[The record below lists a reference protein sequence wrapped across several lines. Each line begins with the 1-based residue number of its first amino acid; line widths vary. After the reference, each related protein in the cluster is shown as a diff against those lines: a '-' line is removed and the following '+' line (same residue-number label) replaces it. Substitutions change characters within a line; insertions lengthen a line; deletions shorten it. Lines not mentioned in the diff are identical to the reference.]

1 MTCVYASDPE
11 GAGRS
16 SVYGRISTQAART
29 RIGAPRRSAGGGQE
43 RRGLGIQ
50 VFKIIKTDLSSPFV
64 PGSMEF
70 GASDEMLAQ
79 YCVTERW
86 SGDLS
91 NGLFVLGEKAASAHG
106 LQQRTC
112 GLLNLSR
119 CYEPL
124 DHPFLLELFEQAASS
139 SSSFCF
145 STTIHLDGAPR
156 QPVFCIGESTGI
168 EDRYA
173 GSIIGVFIL
182 PRFQVDL
189 GGGRFQRQ

>member
-1 MTCVYASDPE
+1 V
-11 GAGRS
+11 
-16 SVYGRISTQAART
+16 
-29 RIGAPRRSAGGGQE
+29 RSAGDVQE
-43 RRGLGIQ
+43 RWGLGTQ

-70 GASDEMLAQ
+70 GASDNEMLTQ
-79 YCVTERW
+79 YSVTERW

-91 NGLFVLGEKAASAHG
+91 NGLFALGEKAAAAHG

-112 GLLNLSR
+112 GLLSLIR
-119 CYEPL
+119 CYEPQ
-124 DHPFLLELFEQAASS
+124 DRPFLLELFEQAAAS

-145 STTIHLDGAPR
+145 STTVHLDGIPR

-182 PRFQVDL
+182 PRFQVDFE
-189 GGGRFQRQ
+189 GGRFQRQ